1 MLAFLQTNTP
11 IVIFNQ
17 IVVTLLT
24 VCFLYQVVFF
34 VIGALRGEVA
44 PPKAKKLHRYAFFI
58 AAHNE
63 EAVIANLVRSIKD
76 QDYPSELI
84 EVFVV
89 ADACTDNTAQLA
101 REAGAI
107 VFERNDLARKG
118 KSWVMDFGFD
128 RILNEY
134 PDTFEGYFIF
144 DADNVISRDYVS
156 KMNDAFDQGFHVVT
170 SYRNSKNF
178 GSSWISAANATWYLR
193 EARFLNNARNICKTS
208 CAVSGSGYLIS
219 ASVIEG
225 MHGWQFHTLTED
237 IQFTTFCAIHG
248 IRIGY
253 APAEF
258 FDEQPVTFKAS
269 WKQRMR
275 WTKGFYQ
282 VFFTYGK
289 HLVKSTFRY
298 HRFAAYDMFMTIAPG
313 MLLSIISILFNTI
326 IIVLAATGVMSTGV
340 AIASSV
346 TSVVFCLCNYIVFM
360 FVFGEMQACAASL
373 IMTFA
378 MMYQTFFI
386 LALLTTIFEYKHIHC
401 AQKWRLVTNLFTF
414 PIFMFS
420 YIPITVA
427 ALFLKVDWVPTQHAV
442 NVTLDEVMQ
451 GAK

>member
-107 VFERNDLARKG
+107 VYERNDLAAKG

-156 KMNDAFDQGFHVVT
+156 KMNDAFDQGFQVVT

-178 GSSWISAANATWYLR
+178 GSSWIWLLMPRGIY
-193 EARFLNNARNICKTS
+193 ARSTS
-208 CAVSGSGYLIS
+208 STTRAIS
-219 ASVIEG
+219 V
-225 MHGWQFHTLTED
+225 
-237 IQFTTFCAIHG
+237 
-248 IRIGY
+248 RR
-253 APAEF
+253 P
-258 FDEQPVTFKAS
+258 
-269 WKQRMR
+269 
-275 WTKGFYQ
+275 
-282 VFFTYGK
+282 
-289 HLVKSTFRY
+289 
-298 HRFAAYDMFMTIAPG
+298 
-313 MLLSIISILFNTI
+313 
-326 IIVLAATGVMSTGV
+326 
-340 AIASSV
+340 
-346 TSVVFCLCNYIVFM
+346 
-360 FVFGEMQACAASL
+360 
-373 IMTFA
+373 
-378 MMYQTFFI
+378 
-386 LALLTTIFEYKHIHC
+386 
-401 AQKWRLVTNLFTF
+401 
-414 PIFMFS
+414 
-420 YIPITVA
+420 
-427 ALFLKVDWVPTQHAV
+427 ALFRVR
-442 NVTLDEVMQ
+442 VTLSRQALSRECTN
-451 GAK
+451 GNSTR